1 VYRVPSEFIR
11 QKNTLFGPITV
22 AHAVGAFGGF
32 LLGQGL
38 GDNVL
43 VTLLCVVLGLAL
55 TSIRVQGLVLYQF
68 LPLVV
73 AYLVRRLTGDVLE
86 ADAQES
92 VAAPTGTTIVIRDEE
107 GRPIVF
113 QWEEG

>member
-1 VYRVPSEFIR
+1 MYRVPSEFIR
-11 QKNTLFGPITV
+11 QKNVLFGPITV

-43 VTLLCVVLGLAL
+43 VTLLCVILGLAL
-55 TSIRVQGLVLYQF
+55 TSVKVQGLVLYQF
-68 LPLVV
+68 LPLLI
-73 AYLVRRLTGDVLE
+73 AYLLRRLTGDILE

-92 VAAPTGTTIVIRDEE
+92 VTAPTNTSIVIRDEE

-113 QWEEG
+113 QWEEE